1 MRYVRDQ
8 ILSDVALITKRSLFD
23 VSDTDRDAI
32 CVSVKQLISMQ
43 DHGSVSHHWL
53 MIEYAHLL
61 SFSLG
66 GWCGVGKC
74 TSRSFLEYQD
84 YHHWSQL
91 GVSSQSQGLLRGM
104 FVYRIIRN
112 WS

>member
-43 DHGSVSHHWL
+43 DHGSVSHRWL

-74 TSRSFLEYQD
+74 TRRSFLEYQD

-91 GVSSQSQGLLRGM
+91 GISSQSQGLL
-104 FVYRIIRN
+104 
-112 WS
+112 